1 MTRIVYRNVSD
12 LPETLPVFPL
22 EGAILFPRWHLPLN
36 IFEPRYLAMIDDALS
51 GSRLIGMIQPLDQ
64 SRTPKLADI
73 GCAGRIVSYSETDD
87 GRYLITL
94 HGICRY
100 RIDNEVKAETPY
112 RQIEADW
119 SAYSAD
125 IMQPAATSLPP
136 RQDIINAM
144 RRYSE
149 AKSIQTDWPAMED
162 ADLETLINAL
172 SAGCP
177 FSVMEK
183 QALIE
188 ADTLQARA
196 LTLIKLL
203 QLDTPGSSPTLQ

>member
-1 MTRIVYRNVSD
+1 MTSSVYRNISD

-51 GSRLIGMIQPLDQ
+51 GPRLIGMIQPLDQ
-64 SRTPKLADI
+64 SRMPQLADI

-94 HGICRY
+94 RGICRY
-100 RIDNEVKAETPY
+100 RIETEIKAATPY
-112 RQIEADW
+112 RQIKAKW

-125 IMQPAATSLPP
+125 ILEPRTTSLPP
-136 RQDIINAM
+136 RQKIISAM
-144 RRYSE
+144 RRYAD
-149 AKSIQTDWPAMED
+149 AKSIQTDWSAMEE
-162 ADLETLINAL
+162 ADMETLINAL
-172 SAGCP
+172 AAGCP
-177 FSVMEK
+177 FGVMEK
-183 QALIE
+183 QALLE
-188 ADTLQARA
+188 AETLQARA

-203 QLDTPGSSPTLQ
+203 ELDTPGSIPTLQ